1 MLVMAP
7 EGTCGDGRC
16 ILRFRTGAFV
26 PGVPVLPICFRYN
39 KRRINPAWTII
50 NEAWHFVSCTA
61 FDSPLTS
68 LTKLSARS
76 CCTDLRTHRNSS
88 CVQLRMMS
96 QIRNAVEITVLPPYV
111 PSEEE
116 RASPALYANN
126 VQELFCRTLGIP
138 AVDQVSSCHVT

>member
-50 NEAWHFVSCTA
+50 NEGWHLVHSGLVRPGKRPCNQ
-61 FDSPLTS
+61 
-68 LTKLSARS
+68 
-76 CCTDLRTHRNSS
+76 C
-88 CVQLRMMS
+88 
-96 QIRNAVEITVLPPYV
+96 
-111 PSEEE
+111 
-116 RASPALYANN
+116 
-126 VQELFCRTLGIP
+126 
-138 AVDQVSSCHVT
+138 